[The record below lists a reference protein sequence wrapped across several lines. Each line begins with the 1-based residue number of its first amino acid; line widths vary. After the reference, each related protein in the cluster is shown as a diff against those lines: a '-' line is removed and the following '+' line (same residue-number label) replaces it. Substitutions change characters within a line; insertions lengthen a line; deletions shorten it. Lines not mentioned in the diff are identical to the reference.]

1 MTSAGV
7 ILLLCALAC
16 PVRMGLMM
24 LFMRKGHG
32 HSAHGEGSGTG
43 EDRSDERAD

>member
-1 MTSAGV
+1 MSAAAM

-16 PVRMGLMM
+16 PIGMGLMM

-32 HSAHGEGSGTG
+32 ESRNER
-43 EDRSDERAD
+43 EDRPAEARDERAD

>member
-1 MTSAGV
+1 MSAAGV

-16 PVRMGLMM
+16 PVGMGLMM

-32 HSAHGEGSGTG
+32 DSDRGETTRTG
-43 EDRSDERAD
+43 EDRDERAD

>member
-1 MTSAGV
+1 MSPAGV

-16 PVRMGLMM
+16 LVGMGLMM

-32 HSAHGEGSGTG
+32 HSAPTEPHGTG

>member
-1 MTSAGV
+1 MSAASG

-16 PVRMGLMM
+16 PVGMGLMM

-32 HSAHGEGSGTG
+32 HSSHGETTRTG
-43 EDRSDERAD
+43 EDRDERAD